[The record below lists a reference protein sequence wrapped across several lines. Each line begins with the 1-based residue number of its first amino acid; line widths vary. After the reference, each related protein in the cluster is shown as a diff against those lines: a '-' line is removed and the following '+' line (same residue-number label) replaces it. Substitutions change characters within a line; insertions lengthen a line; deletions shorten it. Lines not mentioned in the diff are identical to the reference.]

1 MRKMTTDITI
11 DLKKHNIDMVI
22 KLQAYHKGFVNYVD
36 MTNSV
41 SLKAKITSHC
51 ISVLD
56 NDSLGFMSTG
66 ESHQKLWNII
76 NNDMFKNEVVF
87 DESTDDNEAYF
98 IAHKN
103 CEKAK
108 NDFINLL
115 CYELLDIVINTFG
128 EE

>member
-1 MRKMTTDITI
+1 MRKMTTDITM

-22 KLQAYHKGFVNYVD
+22 KLQAYHRSFVNYVD
-36 MTNSV
+36 MTNST
-41 SLKAKITSHC
+41 SLKSTLNSNC
-51 ISVLD
+51 MSVLD
-56 NDSLGFMSTG
+56 GDSLGFKCTG

-87 DESTDDNEAYF
+87 DESNSDNEAYF
-98 IAHKN
+98 ISHRK

-115 CYELLDIVINTFG
+115 CYELLDIVIHTFG